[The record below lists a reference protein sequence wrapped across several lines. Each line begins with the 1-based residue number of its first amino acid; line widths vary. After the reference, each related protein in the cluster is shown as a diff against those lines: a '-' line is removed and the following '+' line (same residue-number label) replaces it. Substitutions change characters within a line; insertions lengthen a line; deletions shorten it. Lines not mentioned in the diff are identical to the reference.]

1 MMMSDS
7 CHQAGKARGSGKK
20 KKRPKNIPVTAETR
34 GLAPAVTTAQHPE
47 MTISHTPEKKKKR
60 RSRKR
65 KSLETTHVPDSA
77 NLCNSV
83 GKKPRFSA
91 DGVADLQ
98 STRASPSARNH
109 SLVDDSTAET
119 DSNLVLAAATG
130 HCADKAAVSANSALN
145 SSNEPADDEEAER
158 HRIKI
163 HLLKQRKALPIFPV
177 RKELVRVIRQR
188 DCVILIGETACGK
201 TTQLPQ
207 YLHATGF
214 TKRGAIGITQ
224 PRRVAAVTVADRVA
238 MEMGVELGGLVG
250 YSVRFDDTTSGA
262 TRIKYLTDGMLLRE
276 ALLDPLLRRYSVVV
290 LDEAHERT
298 VNTDILFGVVKSAQ
312 KERQRIATNPLKVVV
327 MSATMDVDHF
337 SRYFDNAPVYT
348 LEGRQHPIEMM
359 YAVKPQEDYI
369 FSALVTVFQ
378 IHRNQGP
385 GDILVFCT
393 GQEEI
398 ESAVRAAR
406 ETRLQLDPGEQNV
419 LALPLYS
426 ALPSSLQL
434 KVFQPTPKGWRKV
447 IFSTNI
453 AETSITIPGI
463 KYVVD
468 TGVVKQRTYQ
478 PGTGLEVLKVR
489 KISKAQA
496 WQRAGRAGRECSGVC
511 YRLYTKMEY
520 EAMKEHSTPEIQRCS
535 LSGVVLQMLALG
547 IKNIFAFDFMDKP
560 SDKHLM
566 EALVRLHQLGAIEKK
581 DNLQLT
587 ALGQKMA
594 TFPLEPRFA
603 KIILGSKELG
613 CTEEILTIISIL
625 SGDSVLYFNE
635 KHRERAAEVWKKF
648 QSNEGDHVMLLNV
661 YKAYK
666 SVKGN
671 KAWCKENF
679 VNKKNMLKVIEIR
692 SQLADLCVKAGVALR
707 SCGQDSTA
715 FRKCLASGLFTN
727 VAELQKNGDYLTLD
741 ARKKVHI
748 HPSSCL
754 FSSSPAC
761 VVFTEMVETTKCYMR
776 NLTVVDPDWL
786 PDVAPQYFKKK
797 HLGAKALS

>member
-1 MMMSDS
+1 MSDT
-7 CHQAGKARGSGKK
+7 CHQAGRARCGSKK
-20 KKRPKNIPVTAETR
+20 KKRLKNRPVITESKRPTPVPTAEPDPKMTVSQ
-34 GLAPAVTTAQHPE
+34 APEQ
-47 MTISHTPEKKKKR
+47 KKKKR
-60 RSRKR
+60 RNRKR
-65 KSLETTHVPDSA
+65 RLLSSTEGPESSD
-77 NLCNSV
+77 LCSDV
-83 GKKPRFSA
+83 VKKPRLSSDSA
-91 DGVADLQ
+91 PELTDTSALCGTRNHNFVADSAAGTNSEDTP
-98 STRASPSARNH
+98 STVIEHYADTAVARVN
-109 SLVDDSTAET
+109 ST
-119 DSNLVLAAATG
+119 
-130 HCADKAAVSANSALN
+130 VSASGPV
-145 SSNEPADDEEAER
+145 EDDEENER
-158 HRIKI
+158 RRIKA
-163 HLLKQRKALPIFPV
+163 HLHKQRKALPIFPV
-177 RKELVRVIRQR
+177 RKELVRVVRQR

-214 TKRGAIGITQ
+214 TKRGIIGITQ

-250 YSVRFDDTTSGA
+250 YSVRFDDTTSNA

-276 ALLDPLLRRYSVVV
+276 ALLDPLLQSNS
-290 LDEAHERT
+290 DQT
-298 VNTDILFGVVKSAQ
+298 LFLCKLFLICLSSQ
-312 KERQRIATNPLKVVV
+312 IVV

-337 SRYFDNAPVYT
+337 SHYFNNAPVYT

-359 YAVKPQEDYI
+359 YAVKPQEDYV

-398 ESAVRAAR
+398 ESVVRAAR
-406 ETRLQLDPGEQNV
+406 ETRLQLDPAEQNL
-419 LALPLYS
+419 LALPLYA

-434 KVFQPTPKGWRKV
+434 KVFQPAAKGWRKV

-468 TGVVKQRTYQ
+468 TGVVK
-478 PGTGLEVLKVR
+478 E
-489 KISKAQA
+489 
-496 WQRAGRAGRECSGVC
+496 
-511 YRLYTKMEY
+511 
-520 EAMKEHSTPEIQRCS
+520 RCS

-547 IKNIFAFDFMDKP
+547 IEDIFSFDFMDKP
-560 SDKHLM
+560 SEKHLT
-566 EALVRLHQLGAIEKK
+566 EALVKLQQLGAVEKK
-581 DNLQLT
+581 EDVKLT
-587 ALGQKMA
+587 ALGKKMA
-594 TFPLEPRFA
+594 AFPLEPRFA
-603 KIILGSKELG
+603 KIILCSKELG
-613 CTEEILTIISIL
+613 CTDEILTIISIL

-635 KHRERAAEVWKKF
+635 KQRERAAEVWRKF

-692 SQLADLCVKAGVALR
+692 SQLADLCVKAGVPSR
-707 SCGQDSTA
+707 SCGQDSAA

-727 VAELQKNGDYLTLD
+727 VAELQKNGDYLTVSALL
-741 ARKKVHI
+741 HI
-748 HPSSCL
+748 AHNCL
-754 FSSSPAC
+754 TPQYFPYAGKY
-761 VVFTEMVETTKCYMR
+761 VM

-797 HLGAKALS
+797 RLGAKALS

>member
-1 MMMSDS
+1 MSDNS
-7 CHQAGKARGSGKK
+7 HRAGKARGSPKK
-20 KKRPKNIPVTAETR
+20 KKRQKNRPITLDGK
-34 GLAPAVTTAQHPE
+34 GLASAAQPPE
-47 MTISHTPEKKKKR
+47 MTISQSPEKKKRR

-65 KSLETTHVPDSA
+65 KSAAPAVEEPDSA
-77 NLCNSV
+77 CCGSP
-83 GKKPRFSA
+83 GKKPKLGSDIATSPAGASA
-91 DGVADLQ
+91 LCGVKNNVVGE
-98 STRASPSARNH
+98 R
-109 SLVDDSTAET
+109 VAET
-119 DSNLVLAAATG
+119 SSKLATAMEE
-130 HCADKAAVSANSALN
+130 CANSAVVPAN
-145 SSNEPADDEEAER
+145 CASNVGAPPADEENAELR
-158 HRIKI
+158 RIKI
-163 HLLKQRKALPIFPV
+163 HLQKQRKALPIFAV
-177 RKELVRVIRQR
+177 RHELVRVVRQK

-214 TKRGAIGITQ
+214 TKRGIIGITQ

-238 MEMGVELGGLVG
+238 MEMGVNLGDLVG
-250 YSVRFDDTTSGA
+250 YSVRFDDTTSNA

-276 ALLDPLLRRYSVVV
+276 ALLDPLLQRYSVIV

-298 VNTDILFGVVKSAQ
+298 INTDILFGIVKTAQ
-312 KERQRIATNPLKVVV
+312 EERRHLSKTPLKIVV

-337 SRYFDNAPVYT
+337 SRYFNDAPVHT
-348 LEGRQHPIEMM
+348 LEGRQHPISMM
-359 YAVKPQEDYI
+359 HAVKPQEDYV

-378 IHRNQGP
+378 IHRSQGP

-398 ESAVRAAR
+398 ESVVRHAR
-406 ETRLQLDPGEQNV
+406 ETRLQLDPEEQNI
-419 LALPLYS
+419 LALPLYA

-434 KVFQPTPKGWRKV
+434 KVFEPTPKGWRKV

-468 TGVVKQRTYQ
+468 TGVVKERTYQ
-478 PGTGLEVLKVR
+478 PETGLEVLKVR

-496 WQRAGRAGRECSGVC
+496 SQRAGRAGRECSGVC
-511 YRLYTKMEY
+511 YRLYTKVQY
-520 EAMKEHSTPEIQRCS
+520 EAMREHGVPEIQRCS
-535 LSGVVLQMLALG
+535 LAGVVLQMLALG
-547 IKNIFAFDFMDKP
+547 IKDVFAFDFMDKP
-560 SDKHLM
+560 SEKHLM
-566 EALVRLHQLGAIEKK
+566 EALIRLHQLGAVEKK
-581 DNLQLT
+581 EELQLT
-587 ALGQKMA
+587 SLGQKMA
-594 TFPLEPRFA
+594 AFPLEPRFA
-603 KIILGSKELG
+603 KIILCSKELG

-625 SGDSVLYFNE
+625 SGDSVLYFVE
-635 KHRERAAEVWKKF
+635 KNRERANEVWKKF

-666 SVKGN
+666 SAKGN

-679 VNKKNMLKVIEIR
+679 VNKKNMLKVVEIR
-692 SQLADLCVKAGVALR
+692 SQLTELCVKAGIPLR

-715 FRKCLASGLFTN
+715 FRKCLAAGLFTN

-741 ARKKVHI
+741 ARKKVYI

-776 NLTVVDPDWL
+776 NLTLVDPDWL

-797 HLGAKALS
+797 RLGAKALS

>member
-1 MMMSDS
+1 MSDT
-7 CHQAGKARGSGKK
+7 CHQAGRARCGSR
-20 KKRPKNIPVTAETR
+20 KRKRLKNRTVITDSSRPTPLPTAEPDSKMTVIQ
-34 GLAPAVTTAQHPE
+34 APE
-47 MTISHTPEKKKKR
+47 LKKKKR
-60 RSRKR
+60 RNRKR
-65 KSLETTHVPDSA
+65 RLQSSTEGPESSD
-77 NLCNSV
+77 LCSDL
-83 GKKPRFSA
+83 KKPKFSS
-91 DGVADLQ
+91 DSITELTDT
-98 STRASPSARNH
+98 STLRGTRNH
-109 SLVDDSTAET
+109 KFVSCS
-119 DSNLVLAAATG
+119 AAATNSKDTPFTVTT
-130 HCADKAAVSANSALN
+130 HNTETTVACVNSDANTSGTV
-145 SSNEPADDEEAER
+145 EDGEEVER
-158 HRIKI
+158 RRIKMQ
-163 HLLKQRKALPIFPV
+163 LLKQRRALPIYPV
-177 RKELVRVIRQR
+177 RRELVRVVRQR

-207 YLHATGF
+207 YLHAAGL
-214 TKRGAIGITQ
+214 TKQGIIGITQ
-224 PRRVAAVTVADRVA
+224 PRRMAAITVADRVA
-238 MEMGVELGGLVG
+238 LEMGVEIGGLVG
-250 YSVRFDDTTSGA
+250 YSVRFDDTTSHA

-276 ALLDPLLRRYSVVV
+276 ALLDPLLRRYAVVV

-312 KERQRIATNPLKVVV
+312 KERQRLNMTPLKIVV

-337 SRYFDNAPVYT
+337 SHYFNNAPVYT
-348 LEGRQHPIEMM
+348 LEGRQHHIEMM
-359 YAVKPQEDYI
+359 YAVKPQEDYV

-398 ESAVRAAR
+398 ESVVQAAK
-406 ETRLQLDPGEQNV
+406 ETVLQLDTAEQNLLV
-419 LALPLYS
+419 LPLYA
-426 ALPSSLQL
+426 ALPSSMQL
-434 KVFQPTPKGWRKV
+434 RVFEPAKKNWRKV

-496 WQRAGRAGRECSGVC
+496 WQRAGRAGRECSGIC
-511 YRLYTKMEY
+511 YRLYTKVQY
-520 EAMKEHSTPEIQRCS
+520 EAMREHSIPEIQRCS

-547 IKNIFAFDFMDKP
+547 IEDVFAFDFMDKP
-560 SDKHLM
+560 SEKHLT
-566 EALVRLHQLGAIEKK
+566 EALDKLHQLGAVEKK
-581 DNLQLT
+581 EEVKLT

-594 TFPLEPRFA
+594 AFPLEPRFA
-603 KIILGSKELG
+603 KIILCSKELG
-613 CTEEILTIISIL
+613 CTDEILTIISIL

-635 KHRERAAEVWKKF
+635 KHRERAAEVWRKF

-679 VNKKNMLKVIEIR
+679 VSKKNMMKVIEIR
-692 SQLADLCVKAGVALR
+692 SQLADLCVKAGVPLR
-707 SCGQDSTA
+707 SCGQDSAA

-727 VAELQKNGDYLTLD
+727 VAELQKNGDYVTLD

-761 VVFTEMVETTKCYMR
+761 VVFTEMVETSKCYMR

-797 HLGAKALS
+797 RLGAKALS

>member
-1 MMMSDS
+1 MMSDT
-7 CHQAGKARGSGKK
+7 CHQAGRARCGSKK
-20 KKRPKNIPVTAETR
+20 KKRPKNCPVITDSKRPTPVQTTEPTSKMTVSQ
-34 GLAPAVTTAQHPE
+34 APE
-47 MTISHTPEKKKKR
+47 LKKKKR

-65 KSLETTHVPDSA
+65 KLLPGTDIQETSGLCVDIKKPKLSSDSA
-77 NLCNSV
+77 AEL
-83 GKKPRFSA
+83 A
-91 DGVADLQ
+91 D
-98 STRASPSARNH
+98 TRTLSGTRNH
-109 SLVDDSTAET
+109 NFVSYSAPVTNSDDTPST
-119 DSNLVLAAATG
+119 VTG
-130 HCADKAAVSANSALN
+130 HCADTNVACVNSTANP
-145 SSNEPADDEEAER
+145 SSPLEDSEEVER
-158 HRIKI
+158 RRIKA
-163 HLLKQRKALPIFPV
+163 HLHKQRRALPIFPV
-177 RKELVRVIRQR
+177 RKELVRVVRQR

-214 TKRGAIGITQ
+214 TKRGIVGITQ

-238 MEMGVELGGLVG
+238 MEMGVELGDLVG
-250 YSVRFDDTTSGA
+250 YSVRFDDTTSNA

-276 ALLDPLLRRYSVVV
+276 ALLDPLLRRYAVVV

-298 VNTDILFGVVKSAQ
+298 VNTDILFGVVKTAQ
-312 KERQRIATNPLKVVV
+312 KERQRLCMVPLKIVV

-337 SRYFDNAPVYT
+337 SRYFNNAPVYT

-385 GDILVFCT
+385 G
-393 GQEEI
+393 
-398 ESAVRAAR
+398 
-406 ETRLQLDPGEQNV
+406 
-419 LALPLYS
+419 
-426 ALPSSLQL
+426 
-434 KVFQPTPKGWRKV
+434 
-447 IFSTNI
+447 
-453 AETSITIPGI
+453 
-463 KYVVD
+463 
-468 TGVVKQRTYQ
+468 TYQ

-496 WQRAGRAGRECSGVC
+496 WQRAGRAGRECSGIC
-511 YRLYTKMEY
+511 YRLFTKVQY
-520 EAMKEHSTPEIQRCS
+520 EAMREHSIPEIQRCS

-547 IKNIFAFDFMDKP
+547 IEDVFAFDFMDKP
-560 SDKHLM
+560 SDKDY
-566 EALVRLHQLGAIEKK
+566 EAVDENVSTCCEETLEELITEVQADDQPSSSDEDDEGGDIASAVVPSDSAAKEAVELLQRYFEHEGCPEFLASLSGMGAYFLKKHAKQTTLHSFFSPTQPDE
-581 DNLQLT
+581 D
-587 ALGQKMA
+587 
-594 TFPLEPRFA
+594 EV
-603 KIILGSKELG
+603 
-613 CTEEILTIISIL
+613 LTIISIL

-635 KHRERAAEVWKKF
+635 KQRERAAEVWKKF

-679 VNKKNMLKVIEIR
+679 VNKKNMMKAIEIR
-692 SQLADLCVKAGVALR
+692 SQLADLCAKAGLPSR
-707 SCGQDSTA
+707 SCGQDSSA
-715 FRKCLASGLFTN
+715 LRKCLASGLFAN
-727 VAELQKNGDYLTLD
+727 VAELQKNGDYITLD

-786 PDVAPQYFKKK
+786 PDVAPHYFKKK
-797 HLGAKALS
+797 RLGAKTLS

>member
-1 MMMSDS
+1 MMSDT
-7 CHQAGKARGSGKK
+7 CHQAGRARCSSRK
-20 KKRPKNIPVTAETR
+20 KKRPKNCSVVTDSKRPTPVQTAEPTSKMTVIQ
-34 GLAPAVTTAQHPE
+34 APE
-47 MTISHTPEKKKKR
+47 LKKKKR

-65 KSLETTHVPDSA
+65 RLLSGTDSQESSGLCIDIKKPKLSSDSA
-77 NLCNSV
+77 AELADTRTLSGTRDHNFVSYSAPVTNSDD
-83 GKKPRFSA
+83 A
-91 DGVADLQ
+91 T
-98 STRASPSARNH
+98 ST
-109 SLVDDSTAET
+109 V
-119 DSNLVLAAATG
+119 TG
-130 HCADKAAVSANSALN
+130 HCADTNVACVNSTGNPSGPLED
-145 SSNEPADDEEAER
+145 SEEVER
-158 HRIKI
+158 RRIKA
-163 HLLKQRKALPIFPV
+163 HLHKQRKALPIFPV
-177 RKELVRVIRQR
+177 RKELVRVVRQR

-214 TKRGAIGITQ
+214 TKRGIVGITQ

-238 MEMGVELGGLVG
+238 MEMGVELGDLVG
-250 YSVRFDDTTSGA
+250 YSVRFDDTTSNA

-276 ALLDPLLRRYSVVV
+276 ALLDPLLRRYAVVV

-298 VNTDILFGVVKSAQ
+298 VNTDILFGVVKTAQ
-312 KERQRIATNPLKVVV
+312 KERQRLCTTPLKIVV

-337 SRYFDNAPVYT
+337 SRYFNNAPVYT

-398 ESAVRAAR
+398 ESAVQAAR
-406 ETRLQLDPGEQNV
+406 ETRLQLDPAEQNI
-419 LALPLYS
+419 LALPLYA

-434 KVFQPTPKGWRKV
+434 KVFQPAAKGWRKV

-468 TGVVKQRTYQ
+468 TGVVKERTYQ

-496 WQRAGRAGRECSGVC
+496 WQRAGRAGRECSGIC
-511 YRLYTKMEY
+511 YRLFTKVQY
-520 EAMKEHSTPEIQRCS
+520 EAMREHSIPEIQRCS

-547 IKNIFAFDFMDKP
+547 IEDVFAFDFMDKP
-560 SDKHLM
+560 SDKHLT
-566 EALVRLHQLGAIEKK
+566 EALDKLHQLGALEKGEQVK
-581 DNLQLT
+581 LT

-594 TFPLEPRFA
+594 AFPLEPRFA
-603 KIILGSKELG
+603 KIILCSKELG
-613 CTEEILTIISIL
+613 CTDEVLTIISIL

-635 KHRERAAEVWKKF
+635 KQRERAAEVWKKF

-679 VNKKNMLKVIEIR
+679 VNKKNMMKAIEIR
-692 SQLADLCVKAGVALR
+692 SQLADLCAKSGLPSR
-707 SCGQDSTA
+707 SCGQDSSA
-715 FRKCLASGLFTN
+715 LRKCLASGLFAN
-727 VAELQKNGDYLTLD
+727 VAELQKNGDYITLD

-786 PDVAPQYFKKK
+786 PDVAPHYFKKK
-797 HLGAKALS
+797 RLGAKTLS

>member
-1 MMMSDS
+1 MMSDT
-7 CHQAGKARGSGKK
+7 CHQAGRARCGSKK
-20 KKRPKNIPVTAETR
+20 KKRLKNRPVITESKRPTPVPTAEPDPKMTVSQ
-34 GLAPAVTTAQHPE
+34 APEQ
-47 MTISHTPEKKKKR
+47 KKKKR
-60 RSRKR
+60 RNRKR
-65 KSLETTHVPDSA
+65 RLLSSTEGPESSD
-77 NLCNSV
+77 LCSDV
-83 GKKPRFSA
+83 VKKPRLSSDSA
-91 DGVADLQ
+91 PELTDTSALCGTRNHNFVADSAAGTNSEDTP
-98 STRASPSARNH
+98 STVIEHYADTAVARVN
-109 SLVDDSTAET
+109 ST
-119 DSNLVLAAATG
+119 
-130 HCADKAAVSANSALN
+130 VSASGPV
-145 SSNEPADDEEAER
+145 EDDEENER
-158 HRIKI
+158 RRIKA
-163 HLLKQRKALPIFPV
+163 HLHKQRKALPIFPV
-177 RKELVRVIRQR
+177 RKELVRVVRQR

-214 TKRGAIGITQ
+214 TKRGIIGITQ

-250 YSVRFDDTTSGA
+250 YSVRFDDTTSNA

-276 ALLDPLLRRYSVVV
+276 ALLDPLLQRYAVVV

-298 VNTDILFGVVKSAQ
+298 VNTDILFGVVKTAQ
-312 KERQRIATNPLKVVV
+312 KERQRLSMAPLKIVV

-337 SRYFDNAPVYT
+337 SHYFNNAPVYT

-359 YAVKPQEDYI
+359 YAVKPQEDYV

-398 ESAVRAAR
+398 ESVVRAAR
-406 ETRLQLDPGEQNV
+406 ETRLQLDPAEQNL
-419 LALPLYS
+419 LALPLYA

-434 KVFQPTPKGWRKV
+434 KVFQPAAKGWRKV

-468 TGVVKQRTYQ
+468 TGVVKERTYQ

-496 WQRAGRAGRECSGVC
+496 WQRAGRAGRECSGIC
-511 YRLYTKMEY
+511 YRLYTKIEY
-520 EAMKEHSTPEIQRCS
+520 EAMREHSIPEIQRCS

-547 IKNIFAFDFMDKP
+547 IEDIFSFDFMDKP
-560 SDKHLM
+560 SEKHLT
-566 EALVRLHQLGAIEKK
+566 EALVKLQQLGAVEKK
-581 DNLQLT
+581 EEVKLT
-587 ALGQKMA
+587 ALGKKMA
-594 TFPLEPRFA
+594 AFPLEPRFA
-603 KIILGSKELG
+603 KIILCSKELG
-613 CTEEILTIISIL
+613 CTDEILTIISIL

-635 KHRERAAEVWKKF
+635 KQRERAAEVWRKF

-692 SQLADLCVKAGVALR
+692 SQLADLCVKAGVPSR
-707 SCGQDSTA
+707 SCGQDSAA

-797 HLGAKALS
+797 RLGAKALS

>member
-1 MMMSDS
+1 MTVS
-7 CHQAGKARGSGKK
+7 QA
-20 KKRPKNIPVTAETR
+20 
-34 GLAPAVTTAQHPE
+34 PE
-47 MTISHTPEKKKKR
+47 QKKKKR
-60 RSRKR
+60 RNRKR
-65 KSLETTHVPDSA
+65 RLLSSTEGPESSD
-77 NLCNSV
+77 LCSDV
-83 GKKPRFSA
+83 VKKPRLSSDSA
-91 DGVADLQ
+91 AERTDSSMVC
-98 STRASPSARNH
+98 STRNHNFLSDSAAGTNPKDTPSTVIKHYADTAVARVN
-109 SLVDDSTAET
+109 STVNTSGPAE
-119 DSNLVLAAATG
+119 
-130 HCADKAAVSANSALN
+130 
-145 SSNEPADDEEAER
+145 DDEEDER
-158 HRIKI
+158 RRIKA
-163 HLLKQRKALPIFPV
+163 HLHKQRKALPIFPV
-177 RKELVRVIRQR
+177 RKELVRVVKQK

-214 TKRGAIGITQ
+214 TKRGIIGITQ

-238 MEMGVELGGLVG
+238 MEMGIELGGLVG
-250 YSVRFDDTTSGA
+250 YSVRFDDTTSNA

-276 ALLDPLLRRYSVVV
+276 ALLDPLLQRYAVVV

-298 VNTDILFGVVKSAQ
+298 VNTDILFGVVKTAQ
-312 KERQRIATNPLKVVV
+312 KERQRLSMAPL
-327 MSATMDVDHF
+327 
-337 SRYFDNAPVYT
+337 
-348 LEGRQHPIEMM
+348 
-359 YAVKPQEDYI
+359 
-369 FSALVTVFQ
+369 
-378 IHRNQGP
+378 
-385 GDILVFCT
+385 
-393 GQEEI
+393 
-398 ESAVRAAR
+398 
-406 ETRLQLDPGEQNV
+406 
-419 LALPLYS
+419 
-426 ALPSSLQL
+426 
-434 KVFQPTPKGWRKV
+434 KGWRKV

-468 TGVVKQRTYQ
+468 TGVVKERTYQ

-496 WQRAGRAGRECSGVC
+496 WQRAGRAGREC
-511 YRLYTKMEY
+511 RLYTKMEY
-520 EAMKEHSTPEIQRCS
+520 EAMREHSIPEIQRCS

-547 IKNIFAFDFMDKP
+547 IEDIFSFDFMDKP
-560 SDKHLM
+560 S
-566 EALVRLHQLGAIEKK
+566 EK
-581 DNLQLT
+581 LT
-587 ALGQKMA
+587 ALGKKMA
-594 TFPLEPRFA
+594 AFPLEPRFA
-603 KIILGSKELG
+603 KIILCSKELG
-613 CTEEILTIISIL
+613 CTDEILTIISIL

-635 KHRERAAEVWKKF
+635 KQRERAAEVWRKF

-692 SQLADLCVKAGVALR
+692 SQLADL
-707 SCGQDSTA
+707 
-715 FRKCLASGLFTN
+715 KCLASGLFTN

-797 HLGAKALS
+797 RLGAKALS

>member
-1 MMMSDS
+1 M
-7 CHQAGKARGSGKK
+7 
-20 KKRPKNIPVTAETR
+20 
-34 GLAPAVTTAQHPE
+34 
-47 MTISHTPEKKKKR
+47 
-60 RSRKR
+60 
-65 KSLETTHVPDSA
+65 
-77 NLCNSV
+77 
-83 GKKPRFSA
+83 
-91 DGVADLQ
+91 
-98 STRASPSARNH
+98 
-109 SLVDDSTAET
+109 
-119 DSNLVLAAATG
+119 TG
-130 HCADKAAVSANSALN
+130 HYADTTVECANSN
-145 SSNEPADDEEAER
+145 VNTSDTVEDDEEVER
-158 HRIKI
+158 RRIKA
-163 HLLKQRKALPIFPV
+163 HLHKQRRALPIFPV
-177 RKELVRVIRQR
+177 RKELVRVVKQR

-214 TKRGAIGITQ
+214 TKRGIVGITQ

-238 MEMGVELGGLVG
+238 MEMGVELGDLVG
-250 YSVRFDDTTSGA
+250 YSVRFDDTTSNA

-276 ALLDPLLRRYSVVV
+276 ALLDPLLRRYAVVV

-298 VNTDILFGVVKSAQ
+298 VNTDILFGVVKTAQ
-312 KERQRIATNPLKVVV
+312 KERQRLSMTPLKIVV

-337 SRYFDNAPVYT
+337 SRYFNNAPVYT

-359 YAVKPQEDYI
+359 YAVKPQEDYV

-398 ESAVRAAR
+398 ESVVRAAR
-406 ETRLQLDPGEQNV
+406 ETRLQLDPAEQNL
-419 LALPLYS
+419 LALPLYA

-434 KVFQPTPKGWRKV
+434 KVFQPAAKV
-447 IFSTNI
+447 FEALIFSTNI

-468 TGVVKQRTYQ
+468 TGVVKERTYQ

-496 WQRAGRAGRECSGVC
+496 WQRAGRAGREC
-511 YRLYTKMEY
+511 
-520 EAMKEHSTPEIQRCS
+520 RCS

-547 IKNIFAFDFMDKP
+547 IEDIFAFDFMDKP
-560 SDKHLM
+560 SEKHLT
-566 EALVRLHQLGAIEKK
+566 EALDKLHQLGAVEKK
-581 DNLQLT
+581 EEVKLT
-587 ALGQKMA
+587 PLGQKMA
-594 TFPLEPRFA
+594 AFPLEPRFA
-603 KIILGSKELG
+603 KIILCSKELG
-613 CTEEILTIISIL
+613 CTDEILTIISIL

-679 VNKKNMLKVIEIR
+679 VNKKNMMKVIEIR
-692 SQLADLCVKAGVALR
+692 SQLADLCVKAGVPSR

-727 VAELQKNGDYLTLD
+727 VAELQKNGDYITLD